1 MVVNIYQLRLNGGL
15 EGINMGL
22 CIFSGPKW
30 ENDTLN
36 DLNEVSIILNACD
49 MAKKYRIGYEVID
62 EQPLKQ
68 STCLCKRKT

>member
-1 MVVNIYQLRLNGGL
+1 MVASAYQHHSNGGL
-15 EGINMGL
+15 GGINMGL

-30 ENDTLN
+30 EDDTLN
-36 DLNEVSIILNACD
+36 DINEVSIVLNACD

-68 STCLCKRKT
+68 SPCLCKRKT

>member
-1 MVVNIYQLRLNGGL
+1 MVVNICQPHSNGAL
-15 EGINMGL
+15 DVINMGL

-30 ENDTLN
+30 EDDTLN
-36 DLNEVSIILNACD
+36 DLNEVSIVLNACD

-68 STCLCKRKT
+68 ST